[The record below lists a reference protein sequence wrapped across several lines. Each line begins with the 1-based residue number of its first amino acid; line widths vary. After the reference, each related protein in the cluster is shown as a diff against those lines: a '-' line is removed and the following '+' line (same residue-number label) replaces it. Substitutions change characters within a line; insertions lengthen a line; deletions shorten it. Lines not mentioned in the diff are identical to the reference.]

1 MSDKTADALARILSL
16 SASSPQADDKEA
28 LWMRIVAEHTVRYQE
43 CYFLGNA
50 HMQLSTLS

>member
-1 MSDKTADALARILSL
+1 MPDKTADALARILSL
-16 SASSPQADDKEA
+16 SASSSQADHKEA

-43 CYFLGNA
+43 FDFLGNA

>member
-1 MSDKTADALARILSL
+1 MPDKKADTLARILSL
-16 SASSPQADDKEA
+16 SASSSQADHKEA

-43 CYFLGNA
+43 FDFLGNA